1 MKPGFAGLHIMHVDM
16 DAFFA
21 SVSTRDQPEL
31 QANPVIVGGGHRSV
45 VLAANYRARADGIRA
60 GMPMARA
67 QRLCPAAV
75 VIPPDHDS
83 YESVS
88 RSVMEILQEFTPLLQ
103 RASLDEA
110 FLDLSGSQR
119 RFSGPVEIAELIR
132 ARVADEQQI
141 SCSIGIAGSVA
152 MAKLASRKAKP
163 DGVLLLPPE
172 KVVPLVHPLD
182 VGELHGVGE
191 KTRDRLR
198 QMGLCTV
205 GDVAHAPVEIL
216 QRILG
221 PAAGRSLHDLA
232 WGTDGDQ
239 LITADISAGSE
250 YSIGAEETFGRD
262 VDDPEVIHRELLRL
276 CVRVGFRT
284 RGAEMV
290 GRSAVLK
297 VRFSDF
303 TTITRS
309 KTFAEATDVT
319 EEIYGQVLELFA
331 RLRLQRARIRLVG
344 VRLEG
349 LIPKEKVHRQMM
361 LGESSCGWEEVDVV
375 MDAVTLKYGQQKL
388 TPAALLQT

>member
-1 MKPGFAGLHIMHVDM
+1 MHVDM

-21 SVSTRDQPEL
+21 SVSIRDQPEL
-31 QANPVIVGGGHRSV
+31 QIQPVIVGGGRRGV
-45 VLAANYRARADGIRA
+45 VLAANYRARAHGIRA

-75 VIPPDHDS
+75 LVPPDHAS

-88 RSVMEILQEFTPLLQ
+88 RSVMEILQEFTPVLQ

-110 FLDLSGSQR
+110 FLDLSGSHR
-119 RFSGPVEIAELIR
+119 RFPGPVEIAELIR

-141 SCSIGIAGSVA
+141 SCSVGIAGSVA

-163 DGVLLLPPE
+163 DGVLVLPPE

-191 KTRDRLR
+191 KSRDRLR

-205 GDVAHAPVEIL
+205 GDVAHAPIEIL

-221 PAAGRSLHDLA
+221 PSAGRTLHDLA
-232 WGTDGDQ
+232 WGTDGDR
-239 LITADISAGSE
+239 LITADSSAGSE
-250 YSIGAEETFGRD
+250 HTIGAEETFGRD

-276 CVRVGFRT
+276 CVKVGFRT

-290 GRSAVLK
+290 GRSVALK

-303 TTITRS
+303 TTITRT

-349 LIPKEKVHRQMM
+349 LVPKERVHRQLM
-361 LGESSCGWEEVDVV
+361 LGESRCGWEEVDVV
-375 MDAVTLKYGQQKL
+375 MDAVTLKYGQLKL
-388 TPAALLQT
+388 APAALLQS